1 MAINCYCSP
10 LRIFSPSPDIWK
22 VVVVLALHHLLA
34 KAGVVQQAQR
44 ILDIVDV
51 TWCVQ
56 PQVLSVTALR
66 QYLQELAWF

>member
-44 ILDIVDV
+44 ILDIDDV

-56 PQVLSVTALR
+56 P
-66 QYLQELAWF
+66 